1 MLIIWNFKEHEV
13 FEGKLVE
20 VDESDTPFIWVDEE
34 TGKVV
39 SEALTSACT
48 RSKDSYVWD
57 WGYYQKQVVGQAI
70 QYLLR
75 YNAGCI

>member
-1 MLIIWNFKEHEV
+1 LFNTKGEITLVKYFETKHDAYNLKFKEHEV
-13 FEGKLVE
+13 FEGKLVV

-48 RSKDSYVWD
+48 MSKDSYVW
-57 WGYYQKQVVGQAI
+57 A
-70 QYLLR
+70 
-75 YNAGCI
+75 

>member
-1 MLIIWNFKEHEV
+1 MHYDYNLKFKEHEV

-39 SEALTSACT
+39 SEALTSAST
-48 RSKDSYVWD
+48 RSKDSYVW
-57 WGYYQKQVVGQAI
+57 VGATTKSK
-70 QYLLR
+70 LLDNR
-75 YNAGCI
+75 SSIY